1 MAGATYANSENTVDD
16 GTPASQREDL
26 IDLIYTLSP
35 TETPFMMMAGR
46 GSCSATKHEWQMDRL
61 DVAADNAQIEGL
73 KIENAD
79 IEEYDATVR
88 VANYTQIW
96 QKSISITGTMEV
108 VNKAGRNSELSY
120 QLAKRAKE
128 LKRDME
134 HTFVGQGTVGQM
146 ASVAGATR
154 RSAAVQAQFHA
165 DWTTTGTTLE
175 GININRGPGSGTAG
189 ADGGFVEAT
198 DLFSA
203 PTDANALRPL
213 LESDLKGVIQGAWTN
228 GGDPT
233 LIMVGPFN
241 KTQIS
246 TFTGNSTRFDRGED
260 KRLVSAIDVYVSDFG
275 EHKVVP
281 NRFQR
286 ERDCFAL
293 TPELFTVCYLRPFR
307 QHALSKIGDS
317 EERTLLAEA
326 TLKMSNNAGSG
337 IVADLTTS

>member
-1 MAGATYANSENTVDD
+1 M
-16 GTPASQREDL
+16 
-26 IDLIYTLSP
+26 
-35 TETPFMMMAGR
+35 
-46 GSCSATKHEWQMDRL
+46 
-61 DVAADNAQIEGL
+61 
-73 KIENAD
+73 
-79 IEEYDATVR
+79 
-88 VANYTQIW
+88 
-96 QKSISITGTMEV
+96 
-108 VNKAGRNSELSY
+108 
-120 QLAKRAKE
+120 
-128 LKRDME
+128 
-134 HTFVGQGTVGQM
+134 GQGTVGNM

-165 DWTTTGTTLE
+165 NWTTTGVALE
-175 GININRGPGSGTAG
+175 GVNISRGPGAGTAG

-198 DLFSA
+198 DLFVA

-213 LESDLKGVIQGAWTN
+213 LESDLKSVIQGAWTN

-233 LIMVGPFN
+233 LVMVGPFN

-275 EHKVVP
+275 EHKGVP

-286 ERDCFAL
+286 ERDVLVL

-317 EERTLLAEA
+317 EERTLMAEA

-337 IVADLTTS
+337 IVADCTTS